1 MRKMNEDEQGRLPLL
16 PVCAV
21 QLAKK
26 LDVHLILG
34 GAAVYRCDNR
44 LIFIDG
50 FSRCDQTAAQ
60 EALFPQAQRRPAPAR
75 ARNII
80 ASRPRLPYSE
90 EVNGRTWKAWLVPG
104 GLLLAL
110 AAALVSSSLFVQVA
124 PSLAFYYVAVFAAG
138 LLLAW
143 RFNSSRVLFSLL
155 VLLLAHR
162 AVDFFAAGQVQTGSV
177 HTGPGR
183 TAVALAALLV
193 PLNFIVFASMRE
205 RGLTI
210 AGVAPR
216 FGLLFL
222 ESVVFAVLCRPENS
236 PANPHPGEAAIPL
249 WIPLLLTFVA
259 AIAVFVRRFFQ
270 TRKPIEPGF
279 AWSMAAVFMWLQFA
293 PTGKMSDA
301 YVATAALILAA
312 SLIETS
318 YVLAYHDELTG
329 IRGRRAFNESL
340 LSLDQQYAIAI
351 VDIDHFKK
359 FNDTYGHDVGDQVL
373 CMVAKRLS
381 QVGGDGQA
389 FRCGGE
395 EFAIVFCNT
404 SAKEAFEHLDALRL
418 IVEKST
424 FHVRGADRRA
434 ERIAEERAE
443 RRSDPRDEPDRR
455 MSARRSV
462 KRKSVKE
469 SAKKKIAAA
478 SPNQPQKSADP
489 DFVLK
494 GVDFALKGR
503 GFSRAVTP
511 AKSEAASAAEA
522 QPTEQDDLFP
532 QPASQPPDRLSDHLS
547 VTVSIGVAE
556 PSTRNRQPEQVIQAA
571 DQALY
576 RAKNKGRNRVELAST
591 APLRLAEPKRAKAS
605 RL

>member
-1 MRKMNEDEQGRLPLL
+1 
-16 PVCAV
+16 
-21 QLAKK
+21 
-26 LDVHLILG
+26 
-34 GAAVYRCDNR
+34 
-44 LIFIDG
+44 
-50 FSRCDQTAAQ
+50 
-60 EALFPQAQRRPAPAR
+60 
-75 ARNII
+75 
-80 ASRPRLPYSE
+80 
-90 EVNGRTWKAWLVPG
+90 VPG

-110 AAALVSSSLFVQVA
+110 AATLVNSSLLAQIA
-124 PSLAFYYVAVFAAG
+124 PSLAFYYVGVFAGG

-162 AVDFFAAGQVQTGSV
+162 AVDFFAAGQV

-183 TAVALAALLV
+183 MAVVLAALLI

-205 RGLTI
+205 RGLAI
-210 AGVAPR
+210 AGIAPR

-236 PANPHPGEAAIPL
+236 PADPHYPSSAAIPL
-249 WIPLLLTFVA
+249 WIFLSFVA
-259 AIAVFVRRFFQ
+259 AISVFVRRFFQ

-279 AWSMAAVFMWLQFA
+279 VWSVTAVFLWLQFA
-293 PTGKMSDA
+293 PVGKVSVA
-301 YVATAALILAA
+301 YVATSALILGA

-395 EFAIVFCNT
+395 EFSIVFRNT
-404 SAKEAFEHLDALRL
+404 SAKEAFDHLDTLRQ
-418 IVEKST
+418 IIEKST
-424 FHVRGADRRA
+424 FQVRSSERRA
-434 ERIAEERAE
+434 EKSAEKIPE
-443 RRSDPRDEPDRR
+443 RRSDLRASESDRR
-455 MSARRSV
+455 
-462 KRKSVKE
+462 K
-469 SAKKKIAAA
+469 SAKKKPVAG
-478 SPNQPQKSADP
+478 SS
-489 DFVLK
+489 
-494 GVDFALKGR
+494 
-503 GFSRAVTP
+503 
-511 AKSEAASAAEA
+511 
-522 QPTEQDDLFP
+522 
-532 QPASQPPDRLSDHLS
+532 SQSPDRLS

-556 PSTRNRQPEQVIQAA
+556 PSTRYRQPEQVIQAA

-591 APLRLAEPKRAKAS
+591 AALRIAESKRAKGA
-605 RL
+605 RF

>member
-1 MRKMNEDEQGRLPLL
+1 M
-16 PVCAV
+16 
-21 QLAKK
+21 
-26 LDVHLILG
+26 
-34 GAAVYRCDNR
+34 
-44 LIFIDG
+44 
-50 FSRCDQTAAQ
+50 
-60 EALFPQAQRRPAPAR
+60 
-75 ARNII
+75 
-80 ASRPRLPYSE
+80 PYSE
-90 EVNGRTWKAWLVPG
+90 AVNGRTWKAWLVPG

-110 AAALVSSSLFVQVA
+110 AAAFVNSSLFVQIA
-124 PSLAFYYVAVFAAG
+124 PSLPFYYFGGFAAG

-155 VLLLAHR
+155 VLLVAHR
-162 AVDFFAAGQVQTGSV
+162 AVAFFAAGQI

-183 TAVALAALLV
+183 TAVALAALLI

-205 RGLTI
+205 RGLVI
-210 AGVAPR
+210 AGIAPR
-216 FGLLFL
+216 FGLIFL
-222 ESVVFAVLCRPENS
+222 ESVVFAVMCRPENS
-236 PANPHPGEAAIPL
+236 PANPSHPGAPAIPL
-249 WIPLLLTFVA
+249 WILLSFVA

-279 AWSMAAVFMWLQFA
+279 VWSVAAVFMWLQFA
-293 PTGKMSDA
+293 PVGKMSDA

-373 CMVAKRLS
+373 CLVAKRLS

-395 EFAIVFCNT
+395 EFAIVFRNT
-404 SAKEAFEHLDALRL
+404 SAKEAFDHLDALRQ
-418 IVEKST
+418 IIEKST
-424 FHVRGADRRA
+424 FQVRGSERRA
-434 ERIAEERAE
+434 ERNAD
-443 RRSDPRDEPDRR
+443 RSSDRR
-455 MSARRSV
+455 AGESDRR
-462 KRKSVKE
+462 K
-469 SAKKKIAAA
+469 SAKKKTAAA
-478 SPNQPQKSADP
+478 SPNQS
-489 DFVLK
+489 
-494 GVDFALKGR
+494 
-503 GFSRAVTP
+503 
-511 AKSEAASAAEA
+511 
-522 QPTEQDDLFP
+522 
-532 QPASQPPDRLSDHLS
+532 PDRLS

-556 PSTRNRQPEQVIQAA
+556 PSTRYRQPEQVIQSA

-591 APLRLAEPKRAKAS
+591 APLRLAGGKRAKAS

>member
-1 MRKMNEDEQGRLPLL
+1 M
-16 PVCAV
+16 
-21 QLAKK
+21 
-26 LDVHLILG
+26 
-34 GAAVYRCDNR
+34 
-44 LIFIDG
+44 
-50 FSRCDQTAAQ
+50 
-60 EALFPQAQRRPAPAR
+60 
-75 ARNII
+75 
-80 ASRPRLPYSE
+80 
-90 EVNGRTWKAWLVPG
+90 NGRTWKAWLVPG

-110 AAALVSSSLFVQVA
+110 VAAVVNSSLFPQIA

-162 AVDFFAAGQVQTGSV
+162 AVNFFSAGQIQAGSLQAGSV

-183 TAVALAALLV
+183 TAVALAALLI
-193 PLNFIVFASMRE
+193 PLNFIVFATMRE
-205 RGLTI
+205 RGLTV
-210 AGVAPR
+210 AGIAPR

-236 PANPHPGEAAIPL
+236 PANSHPSAAAIPL
-249 WIPLLLTFVA
+249 WILLSFAA

-279 AWSMAAVFMWLQFA
+279 VWCVAAVFLWLEFA
-293 PTGKMSDA
+293 PVGKMSDA
-301 YVATAALILAA
+301 YLATAALILAA

-373 CMVAKRLS
+373 CMVAKKLS
-381 QVGGDGQA
+381 EVGGNGQA

-395 EFAIVFCNT
+395 EFAIVFRNT
-404 SAKEAFEHLDALRL
+404 SAKEAFEHLDSMRQ
-418 IVEKST
+418 IIEQST
-424 FHVRGADRRA
+424 FHVRGSDRRA
-434 ERIAEERAE
+434 EKMAESRSVLSSKLPSDLRA
-443 RRSDPRDEPDRR
+443 SKSDRR
-455 MSARRSV
+455 KSTR
-462 KRKSVKE
+462 KRT
-469 SAKKKIAAA
+469 ATAT
-478 SPNQPQKSADP
+478 PNP
-489 DFVLK
+489 
-494 GVDFALKGR
+494 
-503 GFSRAVTP
+503 
-511 AKSEAASAAEA
+511 
-522 QPTEQDDLFP
+522 
-532 QPASQPPDRLSDHLS
+532 SDHLS
-547 VTVSIGVAE
+547 VTVSIGVSE
-556 PSTRNRQPEQVIQAA
+556 PSTRYRQPDQVIQSA

-576 RAKNKGRNRVELAST
+576 RAKHKGRNRVELAST
-591 APLRLAEPKRAKAS
+591 APLRLAERSRAKA

>member
-1 MRKMNEDEQGRLPLL
+1 
-16 PVCAV
+16 
-21 QLAKK
+21 
-26 LDVHLILG
+26 
-34 GAAVYRCDNR
+34 
-44 LIFIDG
+44 
-50 FSRCDQTAAQ
+50 
-60 EALFPQAQRRPAPAR
+60 
-75 ARNII
+75 
-80 ASRPRLPYSE
+80 
-90 EVNGRTWKAWLVPG
+90 VNARTWKAWLVPG

-110 AAALVSSSLFVQVA
+110 VAALVNSSLFVQIA
-124 PSLAFYYVAVFAAG
+124 PSLSFYYVAVFAAG

-162 AVDFFAAGQVQTGSV
+162 AVDFFSAGQLHAGAVYIGQA

-183 TAVALAALLV
+183 TAVALAALLI

-210 AGVAPR
+210 AGIAPR
-216 FGLLFL
+216 FGLLFF

-236 PANPHPGEAAIPL
+236 PADPRHSGAAAIPL
-249 WIPLLLTFVA
+249 WILVSFLA

-279 AWSMAAVFMWLQFA
+279 VWSVAAVFLWLEFA
-293 PTGKMSDA
+293 PVGKASDA

-351 VDIDHFKK
+351 VDIDHFKN

-381 QVGGDGQA
+381 EVGGNGQA

-395 EFAIVFCNT
+395 EFAIVFRNT
-404 SAKEAFEHLDALRL
+404 SAKEAFEHLDALRQ
-418 IVEKST
+418 IIERST
-424 FHVRGADRRA
+424 FHVRGSDRRA
-434 ERIAEERAE
+434 ERSAE
-443 RRSDPRDEPDRR
+443 RSAEKKTDLRAAESDRR
-455 MSARRSV
+455 
-462 KRKSVKE
+462 KRTR
-469 SAKKKIAAA
+469 KKTAAA
-478 SPNQPQKSADP
+478 RP
-489 DFVLK
+489 
-494 GVDFALKGR
+494 
-503 GFSRAVTP
+503 
-511 AKSEAASAAEA
+511 
-522 QPTEQDDLFP
+522 
-532 QPASQPPDRLSDHLS
+532 SQFPDRLSDHLS

-556 PSTRNRQPEQVIQAA
+556 PSTRYRQPEQVIQSA

-591 APLRLAEPKRAKAS
+591 APLRLAERKRVKAS

>member
-1 MRKMNEDEQGRLPLL
+1 M
-16 PVCAV
+16 
-21 QLAKK
+21 
-26 LDVHLILG
+26 
-34 GAAVYRCDNR
+34 
-44 LIFIDG
+44 
-50 FSRCDQTAAQ
+50 
-60 EALFPQAQRRPAPAR
+60 
-75 ARNII
+75 
-80 ASRPRLPYSE
+80 
-90 EVNGRTWKAWLVPG
+90 PG

-110 AAALVSSSLFVQVA
+110 AAALVSSSLFAQVT

-162 AVDFFAAGQVQTGSV
+162 AVDFFSEGQI
-177 HTGPGR
+177 HAGPGR
-183 TAVALAALLV
+183 TAVALAALLI
-193 PLNFIVFASMRE
+193 PLNFIVFAAMRE
-205 RGLTI
+205 RGLVI
-210 AGVAPR
+210 AGIAPR

-222 ESVVFAVLCRPENS
+222 ESVIFAVLCRPENS
-236 PANPHPGEAAIPL
+236 PARPLHAGDPAIPL
-249 WIPLLLTFVA
+249 WILLSFVA
-259 AIAVFVRRFFQ
+259 ATAVFVRRFFQ

-279 AWSMAAVFMWLQFA
+279 AWSVAAVFMWLEFA
-293 PTGKMSDA
+293 PAGKAADA
-301 YVATAALILAA
+301 YVATAALILGA

-381 QVGGDGQA
+381 QAGGDGQA

-395 EFAIVFCNT
+395 EFAIVFRNT
-404 SAKEAFEHLDALRL
+404 SAKEAFEHLDSLRL

-424 FHVRGADRRA
+424 FQVRGSERRA
-434 ERIAEERAE
+434 ERRAE
-443 RRSDPRDEPDRR
+443 KRSDSRNDLRKGEADRR
-455 MSARRSV
+455 KPARR
-462 KRKSVKE
+462 
-469 SAKKKIAAA
+469 KIASA
-478 SPNQPQKSADP
+478 SPNPS
-489 DFVLK
+489 
-494 GVDFALKGR
+494 
-503 GFSRAVTP
+503 
-511 AKSEAASAAEA
+511 
-522 QPTEQDDLFP
+522 
-532 QPASQPPDRLSDHLS
+532 PDRLSDHLS

-556 PSTRNRQPEQVIQAA
+556 PSTRYRQPEQVIQAA

-591 APLRLAEPKRAKAS
+591 APLRLAEGKRAKAS
-605 RL
+605 RF